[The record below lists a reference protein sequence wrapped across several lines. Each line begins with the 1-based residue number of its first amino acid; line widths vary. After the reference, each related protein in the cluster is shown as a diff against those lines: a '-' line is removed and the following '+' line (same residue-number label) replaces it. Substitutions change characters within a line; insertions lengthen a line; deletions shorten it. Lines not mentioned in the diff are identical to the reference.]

1 MKVLE
6 KTVLKTQYGMLEV
19 SSLLLFTFAAS
30 GCSRTQVQAAPAM
43 PAPLVTI
50 ANATAQDVPQYFDE
64 IGLKAEGPGFEQY
77 PKEGG

>member
-30 GCSRTQVQAAPAM
+30 GCSRTQVQAARRCRRRW
-43 PAPLVTI
+43 
-50 ANATAQDVPQYFDE
+50 
-64 IGLKAEGPGFEQY
+64 
-77 PKEGG
+77 